1 MPGAVTEV
9 EWSATGG
16 STQVQPRVL
25 STEDQARHK
34 VRAVGSRGSPGGRVS
49 PEWQHR
55 AARGSPQGKERPRRG
70 RTRAK
75 EGQAGRGQ
83 AADLMMRSEPLA
95 ARPADGMSQPALGKV
110 SFSHTVT
117 LGLHAAA
124 LRRTELK

>member
-9 EWSATGG
+9 EWSATEGG

-70 RTRAK
+70 EHKGEGGAGWRRA
-75 EGQAGRGQ
+75 
-83 AADLMMRSEPLA
+83 SC
-95 ARPADGMSQPALGKV
+95 RPDD
-110 SFSHTVT
+110 
-117 LGLHAAA
+117 
-124 LRRTELK
+124 EI